1 VAARPTPTPS
11 PTLPALTPVGIVQ
24 ILTSGGAP
32 FTATIHFTPTQPT
45 VHYECDQCGSFTV
58 ADYYGNALGSYVAQ
72 KGSFV
77 VAIPGTYYVTVHPIK
92 EGIQWS
98 ITIWDVL
105 TSW

>member
-1 VAARPTPTPS
+1 
-11 PTLPALTPVGIVQ
+11 
-24 ILTSGGAP
+24 
-32 FTATIHFTPTQPT
+32 
-45 VHYECDQCGSFTV
+45 V